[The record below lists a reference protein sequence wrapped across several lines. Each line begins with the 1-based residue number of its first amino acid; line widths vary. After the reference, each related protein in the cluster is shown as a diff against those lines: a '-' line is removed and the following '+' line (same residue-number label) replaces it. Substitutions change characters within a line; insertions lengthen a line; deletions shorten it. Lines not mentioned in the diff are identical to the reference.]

1 MMIIPSHSASSPHE
15 QSQSFPLKWGGRS
28 LLTTLFWHIDILTC
42 ILKKQSNNVSQYYM
56 TCRVKMGY
64 KCINKMMRIIIPMNF
79 KKIIIDNTHFT
90 LSTLIDQVIWSC
102 LDSLTY
108 NVMGIITFWKVGTYQ
123 KAHQNSWERRTCRK
137 EEEKWPS
144 VQADMNLS
152 SL

>member
-1 MMIIPSHSASSPHE
+1 
-15 QSQSFPLKWGGRS
+15 
-28 LLTTLFWHIDILTC
+28 
-42 ILKKQSNNVSQYYM
+42 M

-108 NVMGIITFWKVGTYQ
+108 NVMGIITF
-123 KAHQNSWERRTCRK
+123 
-137 EEEKWPS
+137 
-144 VQADMNLS
+144 
-152 SL
+152 